1 MRFAICGGDLRSVY
15 LVQRLRKDGHTVHC
29 FDLELGDLPPSCHTA
44 SLHTAVCTAQCI
56 ILPTPVYK
64 GGMLNAP
71 LGSCVV
77 TPEELAQTL
86 PPHVPIFGGSIPED
100 FLQLCS
106 RRGVY
111 PVDLLSLEAVA
122 VKNAAL
128 TAECA
133 VQVILREIPYTLNG
147 CPILILGAGR
157 IGRLLGLKLRA
168 LGAAVTAAARKDADR
183 AWCAA
188 LGLTPVDFPELASVL
203 PQVRLLINTIPAQV
217 LSQAQLSLLPQDALL
232 FELAS
237 KPGGFPSTD
246 LHTVIGCGGLPGTY
260 APQSAADIIAD
271 TIYHRLEV

>member
-1 MRFAICGGDLRSVY
+1 MRFTVCGGDLRSVY
-15 LVQRLRKDGHTVHC
+15 LVQRLRKDGHTVQC
-29 FDLELGDLPPSCHTA
+29 FDLEMGDIPPSCHTA
-44 SLHTAVCTAQCI
+44 SLHTAVSTTQCI
-56 ILPTPVYK
+56 ILPTPVFK

-86 PPHVPIFGGSIPED
+86 PPHTSVFGGSIPEE

-111 PVDLLSLEAVA
+111 PLALLSVESLA

-133 VQVILREIPYTLNG
+133 VQVILREIPYTLER

-168 LGAAVTAAARKDADR
+168 LGASVTVAARGDADR
-183 AWCAA
+183 AWGAA
-188 LGLTPVDFPELASVL
+188 LGLNPADFADLAPLL

-217 LSQAQLSLLPQDALL
+217 LSQTQLSLLPQDALL

-246 LHTVIGCGGLPGTY
+246 LHTVISCGGLPGTY
-260 APQSAADIIAD
+260 TPQSAADVIAE
-271 TIYHRLEV
+271 TIYQNLKR